1 MKNLTKI
8 LLLVVSAIVVV
19 STAGVLTPRVVKA
32 VTATLVQNVDSPAR
46 NAYLASCY
54 IASGYS
60 NTSCAF
66 TTPAGKEVVI
76 QTVSFT
82 GATNVSI
89 TTLDLT
95 VVTTING
102 QPAYWTVEIPKSALD
117 SAPYVPGAPLP
128 TISSYYLS
136 GSSTT
141 LYADPTAA
149 PGFNNITV
157 NINAD
162 HQGFDRV
169 AGWVTLAG
177 YAVNLDS
184 SSSAS
189 TL

>member
-1 MKNLTKI
+1 MKNLTKV
-8 LLLVVSAIVVV
+8 LLVVVSAIVFV
-19 STAGVLTPRVVKA
+19 STVGVLTPRIVKA
-32 VTATLVQNVDSPAR
+32 VSATLVQNIDSPAR

-54 IASGYS
+54 IETGVP

-66 TTPAGKEVVI
+66 TTPRQKEVVI

-82 GATNVSI
+82 GATNVSV

-95 VVTTING
+95 VTTTVGG
-102 QPAYWTVEIPKSALD
+102 QPAYWTVEIPKSALN
-117 SAPYVPGAPLP
+117 SAPYMPGAPFP
-128 TISSYYLS
+128 SISSYYLS
-136 GSSTT
+136 GTSTT
-141 LYADPTAA
+141 LYADPTPV

-184 SSSAS
+184 SSSS
-189 TL
+189 L